1 MNRSATSETSA
12 VTYALKVYGA
22 QVNTLS
28 IEMVPNINLLR
39 PSTLDDVLP
48 LFNVHILI
56 TYVAIL
62 LRPDRLCATWPD
74 NDDEQSTPLLVFYAR
89 LPNEDTAEESVPV
102 TDGEAATAPITL
114 LIQDNWKLT
123 KPMLIRYMLPSR
135 ELKHNNLRRSVADAF
150 SPTYIL

>member
-1 MNRSATSETSA
+1 M
-12 VTYALKVYGA
+12 VPK
-22 QVNTLS
+22 VNTLS

-74 NDDEQSTPLLVFYAR
+74 NDDEPSTPLLVFYAR

-102 TDGEAATAPITL
+102 TEADQVHA
-114 LIQDNWKLT
+114 
-123 KPMLIRYMLPSR
+123 SF
-135 ELKHNNLRRSVADAF
+135 V
-150 SPTYIL
+150 